1 MSEERQW
8 REAQPPKGEP
18 GPIYNFRRGYS
29 VNQAGIHENAD
40 QYACFQQFL
49 RLRGGR
55 TMQALSE
62 LVDHSPNTLSTW
74 SEKFCWQKRAA
85 IWDKDQLAVVWK
97 EADKLSKNKHKEAI
111 IEFRENSERQAKIMA
126 NVSEGLLRVL
136 QKRIE
141 DAETK
146 GEEVPMNLVS
156 GLLRAAVNVQEQS
169 RQSWATSLGI
179 TEMLD
184 MIDKEVQSVEVK
196 DVTDSNPYEIPLDEN

>member
-1 MSEERQW
+1 
-8 REAQPPKGEP
+8 
-18 GPIYNFRRGYS
+18 
-29 VNQAGIHENAD
+29 
-40 QYACFQQFL
+40 
-49 RLRGGR
+49 
-55 TMQALSE
+55 MQALSE

>member
-8 REAQPPKGEP
+8 REAQSPKGES
-18 GPIYNFRRGYS
+18 GPIYNFRRGYNI
-29 VNQAGIHENAD
+29 NQAGIHENAD
-40 QYACFQQFL
+40 QHACFQQFL
-49 RLRGGR
+49 RLQGNRN
-55 TMQALSE
+55 MQALSE
-62 LVDHSPNTLSTW
+62 LVEHKPNTLSSW

-85 IWDKDQLAVVWK
+85 VWDKDQLAVVWK
-97 EADKLSKNKHKEAI
+97 EADKLNKNKHKEAI
-111 IEFRENSERQAKIMA
+111 VEFRENSERQAKIMA

-141 DAETK
+141 DAEIK

-179 TEMLD
+179 NEMLD
-184 MIDKEVQSVEVK
+184 MIENEVNNVEVK
-196 DVTDSNPYEIPLDEN
+196 DVTDTEAYSIPLDE

>member
-8 REAQPPKGEP
+8 REAQPPKGES
-18 GPIYNFRRGYS
+18 GPIYNFRRGYNI
-29 VNQAGIHENAD
+29 NQAGIHENAD
-40 QYACFQQFL
+40 QHACFQQFL
-49 RLRGGR
+49 RLQGNRN
-55 TMQALSE
+55 MQALSE
-62 LVDHSPNTLSTW
+62 LVEHKPNTLSSW

-85 IWDKDQLAVVWK
+85 VWDKDQLAVVWK
-97 EADKLSKNKHKEAI
+97 EADKLNKNKHKEAI
-111 IEFRENSERQAKIMA
+111 VEFRENSERQAKIMA

-141 DAETK
+141 DAEIK

-179 TEMLD
+179 NEMLD
-184 MIDKEVQSVEVK
+184 MIENEVNNVEVK
-196 DVTDSNPYEIPLDEN
+196 DVTDTEAYSIPLDE